1 MRLPCGMHPY
11 KPFFVI
17 ENVPL
22 LQHIITM
29 RELSVVITVMNEEEN
44 IKPLLISIRK
54 ALNGIDY
61 EVILVDDGSSDKTKQ
76 QILEHTDDRT
86 VLVELRKNYGQSTAM
101 TAGIDYANAGVRE
114 KALECFNNA
123 IALKEAAI
131 TLLLIRQTTF
141 FNIKYLSIALI
152 TRKIKTLVNF

>member
-1 MRLPCGMHPY
+1 MDL
-11 KPFFVI
+11 I
-17 ENVPL
+17 EKAAYDPV
-22 LQHIITM
+22 LQ
-29 RELSVVITVMNEEEN
+29 RKRNAELSRLYWSFENKTEAIAAAERAGNKGLLKFYKEGDHSMLQNE
-44 IKPLLISIRK
+44 
-54 ALNGIDY
+54 
-61 EVILVDDGSSDKTKQ
+61 VD
-76 QILEHTDDRT
+76 
-86 VLVELRKNYGQSTAM
+86 KNYEDLKNSGGYISQLWM
-101 TAGIDYANAGVRE
+101 GMDYANAGVRE